1 MMSQQ
6 FYHYGDQLQSY
17 LQYLEKRIV
26 SLEKAVTELTK
37 EVAELKNRPSVR
49 VDRIEYSFDQL
60 KVETLDGTL
69 NIGLNPADLQKIE
82 ELAINPGNS
91 VQPGGPFYPPQI
103 DPKQM
108 MTRSMELEETL
119 LTYIQMELPEVIM
132 RKQAELGMEEDE
144 AYIAFIQEDVTK
156 QLPTRIQFYLQQRTA
171 SGNEEDTNQQN
182 EAVIAALKQEIE
194 NGVQIFLSNIPD
206 NVKGRTKE

>member
-1 MMSQQ
+1 MSQQ
-6 FYHYGDQLQSY
+6 FYHYGDQMQSY

-26 SLEKAVTELTK
+26 SLEQAVTEMTK
-37 EVAELKNRPSVR
+37 EITELKNRPSVR

-91 VQPGGPFYPPQI
+91 VQPGGPLYPI

-119 LTYIQMELPEVIM
+119 LSYIQLELPEIIVQ
-132 RKQAELGMEEDE
+132 KQAELGLEEDE
-144 AYIAFIQEDVTK
+144 AYISFIQEDITK
-156 QLPTRIQFYLQQRTA
+156 QLPTRIQYYLQQRTGGEKA
-171 SGNEEDTNQQN
+171 EDTQQQN
-182 EAVIAALKQEIE
+182 ETIIEALKQEIE
-194 NGVQIFLSNIPD
+194 NGVKIFLSNIPD
-206 NVKGRTKE
+206 NMKGRNKE

>member
-1 MMSQQ
+1 MSQQ
-6 FYHYGDQLQSY
+6 FYHYGDQMQSY

-26 SLEKAVTELTK
+26 SLEQTVTELTK
-37 EVAELKNRPSVR
+37 ELTELKNRPTVR

-91 VQPGGPFYPPQI
+91 VQPSSPFYPPI

-108 MTRSMELEETL
+108 MTRSMELEEAL
-119 LTYIQMELPEVIM
+119 LSYIQLELPEIIM

-144 AYIAFIQEDVTK
+144 AYISFIQEDVTK
-156 QLPTRIQFYLQQRTA
+156 QLPTRIQFYLQQRA
-171 SGNEEDTNQQN
+171 VSEKEADTQQQN
-182 EAVIAALKQEIE
+182 ETIIEALKQEIE

-206 NVKGRTKE
+206 NMKGRNKE